1 VLLVTVDL
9 PYPPPLAAH
18 RPVRHGFAAALAL
31 EPEGHL
37 EVSLE
42 EGAATPYPDSLQ
54 SFEGNAAAAALL
66 LLAALARPGEALVR
80 LPLAE
85 RTLQVR
91 KRA

>member
-1 VLLVTVDL
+1 MLLVAVDL
-9 PYPPPLAAH
+9 PYPPPLAPH

-31 EPEGHL
+31 EPGAGL
-37 EVSLE
+37 EVSLDD
-42 EGAATPYPDSLQ
+42 GAAPDSLPLKD
-54 SFEGNAAAAALL
+54 FEGNAAAAALP